1 MFAAWLGTLRLKPAE
16 VLTAKLTALSVG
28 NRRGRPFPG
37 MVTGSDIRL
46 AVEPDGSAAVSCRS
60 RKEFFPADPY
70 SVVPRATIAGDRAIM
85 ENSTFS
91 SEHAS

>member
-28 NRRGRPFPG
+28 NRRGSFPG
-37 MVTGSDIRL
+37 NGDRQRIRL

-60 RKEFFPADPY
+60 RKEFLPADPY